1 MKITA
6 EQQKAVLDKI
16 QEAGHDADE
25 LEQLT
30 EDEVRVL
37 KSIAGKQQAMTLH
50 ASDIEA
56 LANDVIEG
64 FAARLEHGNLG
75 LVKRNAPKGTE
86 EIYHGVA
93 WESREMM
100 DLNRTLAV
108 EA

>member
-1 MKITA
+1 MDITA

-16 QEAGHDADE
+16 QGAGHDAEE

-56 LANDVIEG
+56 LAGDVIEG
-64 FAARLEHGNLG
+64 FAAKLEHGNLG
-75 LVKRNAPKGTE
+75 LVKRSVAKTTG
-86 EIYHGVA
+86 EIHHDVA
-93 WESREMM
+93 RESREMM

>member
-1 MKITA
+1 MDITA
-6 EQQKAVLDKI
+6 EQQKAVLNKI
-16 QEAGHDADE
+16 QEAGHDAEE

-50 ASDIEA
+50 ASDIET
-56 LANDVIEG
+56 LAGDVIEG
-64 FAARLEHGNLG
+64 FAAKLELGNLG
-75 LVKRNAPKGTE
+75 LVKKSVTNGTG
-86 EIYHGVA
+86 EIPLDVA
-93 WESREMM
+93 RESREMM